1 MSRSLLRAINGR
13 RDTGAVT
20 IGTFLADLGDRSFGW
35 SLVLFSIVNL
45 LPMPYGSTLITAL
58 PLILLTVQM
67 ALGFR
72 HVHLPGFFN
81 RRPVSRAGMR
91 RAVIRLRPLTRPIER
106 IIRPRHEWLFQ
117 PNFERL
123 MGLLLL
129 VVSVALFLPL
139 PLSGWIPAFALFVS
153 GFGLVERDGLVTMI
167 GLAMGIVAIVV
178 TIIVALS
185 LAAGAA
191 AFF

>member
-13 RDTGAVT
+13 RDTGTVT
-20 IGTFLADLGDRSFGW
+20 IGTFLANLGDRSFGW

-72 HVHLPGFFN
+72 HVHLPGLVN
-81 RRPVSRAGMR
+81 RRPVSRAGLR

-106 IIRPRHEWLFQ
+106 VIRPRHEWLFQ

-153 GFGLVERDGLVTMI
+153 GFGFVERDGLVTMI
-167 GLAMGIVAIVV
+167 GLVMGIVAILV